1 MGDIID
7 FHSPLRKVNDH
18 CTRLYVEPFCLF
30 SEIHNELGF
39 TFTSKYIFMN
49 TFIAAFKFLHNLEQ
63 GFDMNRKTPFSA
75 FTVQEVVTFCFVLK
89 GSLTNNV
96 RQ

>member
-1 MGDIID
+1 
-7 FHSPLRKVNDH
+7 
-18 CTRLYVEPFCLF
+18 
-30 SEIHNELGF
+30 
-39 TFTSKYIFMN
+39 MN